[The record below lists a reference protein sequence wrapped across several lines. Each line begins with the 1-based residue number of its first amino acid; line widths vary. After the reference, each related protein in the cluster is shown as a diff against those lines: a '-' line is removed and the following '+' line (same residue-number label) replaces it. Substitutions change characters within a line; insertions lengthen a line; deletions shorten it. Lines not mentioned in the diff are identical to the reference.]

1 VNIAREIVDL
11 SRKVIL
17 LKERESNPLKA
28 IGVEVD
34 AAVLVIL
41 AWLGRDADS
50 FIREEELDDS
60 NDNDDDDDDD
70 DDSFKLAAEDE
81 RRVRIH
87 VFEFMEKALEIAKE
101 QNMYSS
107 LSASFGGSGAISGS
121 HSFRESVRSA
131 STNSHRNIQ
140 EEPAAPSSSSSSSTT
155 TIATTTLPNENI
167 SDADAGKGK
176 KVNESEHT
184 VNLVSDEEEEEE
196 QKEQRGKKEMV
207 SPYEGEADGKDNT
220 VTGDISSSSPPLFG
234 EGSFK
239 VTFGVERGMEFTLLK
254 N

>member
-17 LKERESNPLKA
+17 LKEREPNPLKA

-140 EEPAAPSSSSSSSTT
+140 EEPAAPSSSSSSTT
-155 TIATTTLPNENI
+155 TIATTTLSNENI
-167 SDADAGKGK
+167 SDADAGRGK
-176 KVNESEHT
+176 KVNESGHI

-196 QKEQRGKKEMV
+196 RKEQRGKQEMV

-220 VTGDISSSSPPLFG
+220 VTGDVLSSPPPLFG